1 MAFGFLGWLK
11 DRTKKVLLFQVDD
24 ITKSTLQFKI
34 KNYVKP
40 GSTILSDCWKGYNS
54 LNEQG
59 FYHQTVNHSRFFKI
73 MKLEYIQILLRV
85 LGLH

>member
-1 MAFGFLGWLK
+1 MAFGFFKWLK

-40 GSTILSDCWKGYNS
+40 VSTILSDCWKGYNS
-54 LNEQG
+54 LNEQS